1 MKHRTRPV
9 PAFSPGPE
17 APERHHQVATRK
29 LENPDRVSRESKI
42 FLSRRERRVRKSGE
56 SAAPSGCFRRPPGI
70 TFRTVPLVGDDIGRI
85 LRTHRC
91 CAKAGVGSLGTRP
104 SNRKFTSN
112 TICPSA
118 LRTFLKMFRVDHGV
132 HSELPFVGGS
142 TGVSLC
148 RWRLLVS
155 CLRYSLYRKSTDF
168 N

>member
-1 MKHRTRPV
+1 MQKSGWGHQGPAGWWHSGPIQGRGITRGCAGSDCAV
-9 PAFSPGPE
+9 DSIQMDE
-17 APERHHQVATRK
+17 K
-29 LENPDRVSRESKI
+29 LEA
-42 FLSRRERRVRKSGE
+42 L
-56 SAAPSGCFRRPPGI
+56 AAPSGCFRRPPGI